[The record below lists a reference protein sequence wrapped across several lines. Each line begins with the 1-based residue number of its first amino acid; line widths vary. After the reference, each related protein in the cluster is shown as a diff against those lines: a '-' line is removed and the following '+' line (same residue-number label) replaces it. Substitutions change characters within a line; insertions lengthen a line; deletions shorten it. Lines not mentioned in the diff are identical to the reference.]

1 MKLLA
6 DTLPTQAFHR
16 PGHKTAAALLAVWA
30 VLLTTSFSSFPNWHE
45 APRSITLRVGS
56 SVALVALA
64 WWTVWQGRSTV
75 GARLRWGTACGM
87 SLGCLGDA
95 WALPSEASLPIPR
108 LLGAMILFG
117 AGHLAYFT
125 AFLGP
130 VPDGSCRLAKRA
142 RFGWPSLFAAWLAVA
157 TFGWWLTASGAE
169 VGGLRWPALGYA
181 WLISLTGAAA
191 TWRWQMD
198 GRWLLITAGALLF
211 FASDLILAW
220 QCFRAPFPYASAW
233 CWATYGPGQ
242 MLIVLGVR
250 HLSLAASE

>member
-1 MKLLA
+1 MLLTLWGMLLA
-6 DTLPTQAFHR
+6 A
-16 PGHKTAAALLAVWA
+16 
-30 VLLTTSFSSFPNWHE
+30 SFLSFPDWHE
-45 APRSITLRVGS
+45 APRSIAWRVGS
-56 SVALVALA
+56 SVALVVLA
-64 WWTVWQGRSTV
+64 WWTVWQGRGRG

-95 WALPSEASLPIPR
+95 WALPPEALLPIPR

-117 AGHLAYFT
+117 AGHLAYFA

-130 VPDGSCRLAKRA
+130 IPDEPRRLADRA
-142 RFGWPSLFAAWLAVA
+142 RFGWPSIFAVWPGVA

-169 VGGLRWPALGYA
+169 VGVLRWPALGYA

-191 TWRWQMD
+191 TWRWRMD
-198 GRWLLITAGALLF
+198 GRWLLVAAGALLF

-220 QCFRAPFPYASAW
+220 QCFRGPFPHASAW

-250 HLSLAASE
+250 RVSLAAYR